1 MGFTVPDLV
10 FWVFTISDLVFWILS
25 SGFYRSGFGVPAF
38 RILLYFTSC
47 PKWQKKFCLLHSLS
61 QEAYIIWLWFLAIFH
76 GISRVFFYI
85 FKYWFSWLLGGGM
98 GGQKGKKMAQ
108 NDKKFCPSHPVSQ
121 ELYIKL
127 SSNYRDL
134 WCTFINWWYFQ
145 QFFFLFF
152 KFWFIGVLVGKKGKK
167 WPKTAN
173 ISPLRSISQKL

>member
-1 MGFTVPDLV
+1 MGFTVPDLVFWVFTTSDLV

-25 SGFYRSGFGVPAF
+25 SGFYCSGFGVPAF

-47 PKWQKKFCLLHSLS
+47 PKWQKNFVCCTPHLRKHTSYDCD
-61 QEAYIIWLWFLAIFH
+61 
-76 GISRVFFYI
+76 
-85 FKYWFSWLLGGGM
+85 FSWYLQGFFFIFSNIE
-98 GGQKGKKMAQ
+98 KGKKMAQ

-127 SSNYRDL
+127 SSNCRDL
-134 WCTFINWWYFQ
+134 WYTFINWWYFQ

-152 KFWFIGVLVGKKGKK
+152 KFWFIGVLVRKKGKK

-173 ISPLRSISQKL
+173 LSPLRSISQKL